1 MDTTAPQTTTN
12 KWLLPWVISIAM
24 FIDTLD
30 STIVTVA
37 IPHIADSFNLNPIDL
52 KLALT
57 SYLLSLAVFIPISGW
72 IADRYG
78 EKRVFILA
86 VAVFTVS
93 SILCA
98 LSNNLPFL
106 VLSRMIQG
114 FGGALMMP
122 VGRLIVLRN
131 FPKHEYAQ
139 AMTLVILP
147 GLIGPAL
154 GPTLGGFILQIASW
168 HWIFLVN
175 VPFGIG
181 AIMIAY
187 RIIKPSEKYETL
199 PFNWSGFLLFSLGLA
214 CITLSLALLG
224 DKFSLIYQATLFLA
238 VGLLFLFF
246 YWQVSHNQS
255 APLLDLT
262 LFQQKTFRISMM
274 VGLLV
279 RPSAGATTFL
289 VPLLLQTVWNKTALF
304 AGTCFMFLA
313 LGMLCSRFLF
323 TQRLLSLF
331 SIKKILLVSVLALV
345 ILSMNL
351 CWFSQP
357 RPMTYLI
364 LLLFL
369 IGVASVLV
377 YTCLGLMSV
386 LDLQKEQYS
395 QATSMTSTSQQF
407 SIGCGIA
414 IAAVI
419 LNLISRISHTPLFSS
434 EVFFWTFIILN
445 GLSISSL
452 LFIRQLSPGK
462 TAIAS
467 PPL

>member
-1 MDTTAPQTTTN
+1 MNTIVPKTTTN

-72 IADRYG
+72 LADRYG
-78 EKRVFILA
+78 EKRIFIFA
-86 VAVFTVS
+86 VAIFTLS

-98 LSNNLPFL
+98 ISNNLPFL

-131 FPKHEYAQ
+131 FSKYEYPR
-139 AMTLVILP
+139 AMTFVALP

-154 GPTLGGFILQIASW
+154 GPTLGGVILQIASW
-168 HWIFLVN
+168 HWIFLAN
-175 VPFGIG
+175 VPLGIG
-181 AIMIAY
+181 AIIVAY
-187 RIIKPSEKYETL
+187 HIIKPSEKVATL
-199 PFNWSGFLLFSLGLA
+199 PFNWSGFLLFSSGLA

-224 DKFSLIYQATLFLA
+224 DKFSLMYQAAIFFVVGILFL
-238 VGLLFLFF
+238 LF
-246 YWQVSHNQS
+246 YWQVSRTQS
-255 APLLDLT
+255 VPLLNLT
-262 LFQQKTFRISMM
+262 LFQQKTFRISMI

-279 RPSAGATTFL
+279 RPSVGATAFL

-323 TQRLLSLF
+323 NQKLLALF
-331 SIKKILLVSVLALV
+331 SIKKILLTSVLALL
-345 ILSMNL
+345 IFSMNL

-357 RPMTYLI
+357 QSMIYLI
-364 LLLFL
+364 LLLFM
-369 IGVASVLV
+369 IGAASVLV

-386 LDLQKEQYS
+386 LDVEKEQYS
-395 QATSMTSTSQQF
+395 QATSMASTNQQF

-419 LNLISRISHTPLFSS
+419 LNLVSRVTHTPLLSN

-452 LFIRQLSPGK
+452 FFILQLNPEK
-462 TAIAS
+462 IAIAS